1 MLNVPLLRRA
11 QRSILDYNQRFDMHR
26 WTCCMAGHIV
36 KAADPSIN
44 LERMQ
49 DPNEFAAAVAGISE
63 YEAHGLFLTWGSE
76 DYTRE
81 QAVARINKL
90 IIDHAEDATR
100 SITNCPPENMSDQAD
115 SSRLA
120 SSILP

>member
-1 MLNVPLLRRA
+1 
-11 QRSILDYNQRFDMHR
+11 
-26 WTCCMAGHIV
+26 MAGHIV

-81 QAVARINKL
+81 QAVERINKL
-90 IIDHAEDATR
+90 IIDHAEDAAEEPSLFTAP
-100 SITNCPPENMSDQAD
+100 SPSHVGAC
-115 SSRLA
+115 
-120 SSILP
+120 

>member
-1 MLNVPLLRRA
+1 MNVPLLRRA

-44 LERMQ
+44 LERLQ
-49 DPNEFAAAVAGISE
+49 DPNEFAAALVGISE

-90 IIDHAEDATR
+90 IIDHAEEGQSVGGFDDVGVTER
-100 SITNCPPENMSDQAD
+100 HFQSVGNLLS
-115 SSRLA
+115 
-120 SSILP
+120 